1 MSTEEDYTATCFTR
15 YIQKKKYLSFC
26 GCELFIY
33 TFLKKKLLKLYFYR
47 KLDLL

>member
-1 MSTEEDYTATCFTR
+1 MSTEEEFAATR
-15 YIQKKKYLSFC
+15 YIQKKNYLSFR

-33 TFLKKKLLKLYFYR
+33 TFLKKKLLKLYFYL